1 MGKWKCKEC
10 GTEVF
15 EVKIKVRE
23 TISKMN
29 ENGVAVEV
37 VYKDKV
43 ASEYA
48 TIYRCD
54 GCGIEDSYLEDIAE
68 WMED

>member
-1 MGKWKCKEC
+1 MWKCKEC

-23 TISKMN
+23 IISKMN

-43 ASEYA
+43 ASEQD

-54 GCGIEDSYLEDIAE
+54 GCGMEDSNLEDIAE
-68 WMED
+68 WEE

>member
-1 MGKWKCKEC
+1 MWACKEC

-29 ENGVAVEV
+29 ENGAAVEV

-43 ASEYA
+43 ESEYA

-68 WMED
+68 WED